1 MTSGIPVVPSPRH
14 SSQLLPKDSLL
25 ADPVDPAKRLFL
37 GLTFGCSTPS
47 VAALLVDDLEAAAE
61 CECPIHRTLPDS
73 TLVVHV
79 LVVVAVRRVSC
90 SPKG

>member
-1 MTSGIPVVPSPRH
+1 MVPSPRH

-37 GLTFGCSTPS
+37 GFPFGCSTLS
-47 VAALLVDDLEAAAE
+47 VVARLADDLEEAAE
-61 CECPIHRTLPDS
+61 CECPVHRTLPDS

-90 SPKG
+90 LPKG